1 MIIYDIKGEKI
12 QDVLITKSAVHEE
25 ELMKK
30 NLVRLS
36 WSDVEKRHYPVGTY
50 IKPFADKGDD
60 TPYFLFQPYDP
71 EQVNEVEY
79 KYAPEFQH
87 PMMYLQYVPYIN
99 KTKNY
104 DNQDITKLD
113 WSYVGGTAEL
123 LADICKAIN
132 AALKDANLLADG
144 EEFRSEVISTNNVA
158 IKDTTSVTFAS
169 VDILSALNQIA
180 QHNECEW
187 HLSWNNKILYF
198 GDISIDDEEV
208 ILQVDENISVAS
220 IRADKEGFWNVFY
233 PQGGTKN
240 MIRQMSDDE
249 YIHSNERLMLDKT
262 EYPDGVIYTDENG
275 NVKTA
280 EEFAALGQ
288 KKIVKVLTF
297 EDIYPK
303 LTLYMYRL
311 RERLCTRFKD
321 DEHTDPYITGTDENG
336 NPIYEKYADW
346 YFRLAYPIKDENGN
360 IIDWEDFDGLTA
372 RTPKALIQ
380 NVNDNKVR
388 LRVPFVTGKNFYTNS
403 DGTVTATIDDV
414 YVVATIGGMT
424 GDAAQPD
431 LTIEKTTPNYG
442 KFMQKVIDGATG
454 MALTAGIDTAVWCE
468 CAATRGELDEYTYT
482 KSLIVNGEK
491 IGAAFGVNPNSDAYQ
506 SRLAGREFELD
517 YYDTNQT
524 IEETE
529 HDSGVVIEAGDY
541 HIIREDGDI
550 IIPTTSDGGIYPQAD
565 WDENIKNNTLSLFN
579 IVMTDDYKK
588 SAHNDLANATLQ
600 EIKYYHTDLR
610 TYTVKSNPVEFAKK
624 NPMLYIGRKVTY
636 KDLKGY
642 TLSTRVMAL
651 TTQLDFPIEQTI
663 SIGNI
668 VIKGTQQQLKE
679 DVKAIVSGSGFNVS
693 IGGGVNKAEVEKI
706 IKQYS
711 DTRYISKTTDDAAQ
725 GEITF
730 NKGAKFGSK
739 KIDAQGNATLG
750 DVNAEDVKTSGD
762 VTIGSFTPG
771 LTGKGAKID
780 RQGHGEMRSLR
791 LWESLEVPE
800 IRYNR
805 ISINIGFDFDSV
817 GGGIIE
823 SVTPDYDENGN
834 VLNTGTC
841 TLKLEDGEAG
851 AIAKDDLCMGMWHD
865 EGDLDGNAKEDS
877 DNRKGSFTRKGFKT
891 VYFHIT
897 EIDKESSNNGTFKYT
912 LRSEGG
918 NGVHPYPQM
927 HFAQRG
933 NPTNKDRQAFRYS
946 TTEYTISLCNVDSW
960 TFDSS
965 NIYEIRGK
973 LDGFT
978 MLATNDNGEVYT
990 KTFTG
995 YGQVFGNAYMYG
1007 AIDQFDKFN
1016 VNLKIIQ
1023 SLNGELAEGE
1033 EQTITIIVNDNLNVD
1048 ENGNAINIAY
1058 EYTFVVTR
1066 SDGTK
1071 IAEINGDNPTFTL
1084 SYSQLASEHEIFTV
1098 VGTHKN
1104 EKATIDGVFVV
1115 DKLIPQ
1121 EQYMGFWDSTIT
1133 YMRTR
1138 RTFPTVTH
1146 LGSKW
1151 YLMVS
1156 SDKGTEPMPM
1166 SHVWGLVAG
1175 SSELDIKFY
1184 NSSNFVVRINKV
1196 NTIVYMRLLLGDY
1209 DVSQKMLVRGEGTEY
1224 PTLVE
1229 WSRDSG
1235 DASADR
1241 TWTPTFVDDDGNIIS
1256 PTSAKDK
1263 TNILLR
1269 FDGIQHFDLG
1279 FEWYTRRTC
1288 TFMAKITLPDG
1299 YMLTKTLEV
1308 AL

>member
-71 EQVNEVEY
+71 EQVSEVEY
-79 KYAPEFQH
+79 KYSPEFQH
-87 PMMYLQYVPYIN
+87 PMMYLQYVPYVN

-104 DNQDITKLD
+104 DEQDITKLD

-132 AALKDANLLADG
+132 AALKDANLLVDG
-144 EEFRSEVISTNNVA
+144 EEFKSEVISTNNVA

-180 QHNECEW
+180 QYNECEW
-187 HLSWNNKILYF
+187 HLSWDNKTLYF
-198 GDISIDDEEV
+198 GDISIDDGEV
-208 ILQVDENISVAS
+208 ILQVDENIGVAS
-220 IRADKEGFWNVFY
+220 IRNDKEGFWNVFY

-240 MIRQMSDDE
+240 MIRQMSADE

-262 EYPDGVIYTDENG
+262 VYPDGVIYTDENG
-275 NVKTA
+275 NVITA

-311 RERLCTRFKD
+311 RERRRTRFKD
-321 DEHTDPYITGTDENG
+321 DEQTDPYITGTDENG

-360 IIDWEDFDGLTA
+360 IIDWKDFDGLTA

-380 NVNDNKVR
+380 NVNENKVR

-414 YVVATIGGMT
+414 SVVATIGGMT

-442 KFMQKVIDGATG
+442 KFMQKVIDGATD

-565 WDENIKNNTLSLFN
+565 WDENVKNNTLSLFN

-588 SAHNDLANATLQ
+588 SAQNDLANATLQ

-624 NPMLYIGRKVTY
+624 NPNLYIGRKVTY

-663 SIGNI
+663 YIGNI

-679 DVKAIVSGSGFNVS
+679 DVKAIVSGNGFNVS
-693 IGGGVNKAEVEKI
+693 IGGGVNKSEVEKI

-711 DTRYISKTTDDAAQ
+711 DTRFLSKTTDDTAQ

-771 LTGKGAKID
+771 LTGSGAKID

-834 VLNTGTC
+834 ALNTGTC

-865 EGDLDGNAKEDS
+865 EGDLDGNATKDS
-877 DNRKGSFTRKGFKT
+877 DDRKGSFTRKGFKT

-897 EIDKESSNNGTFKYT
+897 EVDKESSNNGTFKYT

-933 NPTNKDRQAFRYS
+933 NPTNKERQAFRYS

-978 MLATNDNGEVYT
+978 MLATNDKGEVYT
-990 KTFTG
+990 KTFSG

-1007 AIDQFDKFN
+1007 TIDQFDKFN
-1016 VNLKIIQ
+1016 VNLTIIQ

-1066 SDGTK
+1066 SDGTQ
-1071 IAEINGDNPTFTL
+1071 IAEINGDNPTFAL
-1084 SYSQLASEHEIFTV
+1084 SYSHLASEHEIFTI

-1104 EKATIDGVFVV
+1104 GTTTIDGVFVV

-1151 YLMVS
+1151 YLVVS
-1156 SDKGTEPMPM
+1156 SDKGTEPMPN
-1166 SHVWGLVAG
+1166 SSVWKLMQG
-1175 SSELDIKFY
+1175 SEEMRISFS
-1184 NSSNFVVRINKV
+1184 NSSNFVVLLNNV
-1196 NTIVYMRLLLGDY
+1196 NTIVTLHVMLGSNDITEQIL
-1209 DVSQKMLVRGEGTEY
+1209 SQ
-1224 PTLVE
+1224 PTTILN
-1229 WSRDSG
+1229 WSRNSG
-1235 DASADR
+1235 DTADDYS
-1241 TWTPTFVDDDGNIIS
+1241 WKPTIPDLTTGGVIAN
-1256 PTSAKDK
+1256 PTTLEKR
-1263 TNILLR
+1263 NLWLR
-1269 FDGIQHFDLG
+1269 HNNDHNDLG
-1279 FEWYTRRTC
+1279 LKWRTTRTC
-1288 TFMAKITLPDG
+1288 TFTAQIILPNGDTHEKG
-1299 YMLTKTLEV
+1299 FEV
-1308 AL
+1308 NL